1 MRRFSRYTALVVGLS
16 VANIALAQDD
26 DERDQEEE
34 DARGG
39 DLEDTFDPDNKPD
52 APTVDI
58 PDPSDEVQSLAG
70 VGSGVAYASRGT
82 GEFGGSFSF
91 ALANDVTNL
100 SADPSIGWFLW
111 DNIELSGIIGIR
123 HTSVS
128 ADAVAV
134 DGRSQTN
141 QFNFLIEP
149 SAHIPFNDGLF
160 WAVGLGGG
168 LALADNVD
176 DDSGLEAG
184 FALAPRTGLQFLVG
198 RSGLLNLG
206 GRYTMVLSNV
216 ESDVDALDGAAVLA
230 FANVFDIQAGYT
242 VMF

>member
-1 MRRFSRYTALVVGLS
+1 MEMLTRCTAIAVGLI
-16 VANIALAQDD
+16 VANTAFAAEDD
-26 DERDQEEE
+26 DENDV
-34 DARGG
+34 
-39 DLEDTFDPDNKPD
+39 EDTFDPDLKPE
-52 APTVDI
+52 APMVDV
-58 PDPSDEVQSLAG
+58 PNPADDVEANAG
-70 VGSGVAYASRGT
+70 MGSGIAYARRGT

-111 DNIELSGIIGIR
+111 DNLELSGIIGVR
-123 HTSVS
+123 HTSVAADSVS
-128 ADAVAV
+128 ADM
-134 DGRSQTN
+134 RSQTN
-141 QFNFLIEP
+141 QFNFLVEP
-149 SAHIPFNDGLF
+149 SAHIPFNDALF
-160 WAVGLGGG
+160 WAVGVGGG

-176 DDSGLEAG
+176 DDPGLESG

-206 GRYTMVLSNV
+206 GRYTAVFTDIEPEV
-216 ESDVDALDGAAVLA
+216 RPLDGAAVLA